1 MARHRRAGVPVV
13 LLLLTCALLATGLVT
28 AARRPVAPP
37 PSLLLDGVVLESRG
51 GRTVVAAVPPGGA
64 QEYLPGSRVAPD
76 TGLTRVAAAQAA
88 WLREGSI
95 PGGRWEEMT
104 TGALLDLH
112 TLTGATFSSGPQA
125 AAGAVVAGW
134 IPTWR
139 LVWPRDAAFVAVAL
153 ARTGHREDAVA
164 VLEFLQDQQRADG
177 TFAARHLP
185 WGGPV
190 DDGRAD
196 QLDAVGYVLWAVR
209 LTGGDPRLDLL
220 VERATAR
227 LLAVTSGPD
236 PLPPPSSDS
245 WEVREDRLT
254 LGTAAATLMGL
265 DAAVVLADPA
275 DEPLLALRRDA
286 LRARIV
292 AEFGPTYARYVN
304 PVRVGPLVRAAGC
317 GRERRA
323 PPPPVRSRAV
333 TRRGA
338 GVGPDAPHPAPAG
351 GWSLAGR
358 GVAER
363 RRLVDPADHAV
374 RLGGGRERP
383 RGRGGRPAR
392 LDGRTPHLLRG
403 DPGEGDRLRRAP
415 IRRAPHMVR
424 GERAPRRGRPGP
436 PGWAVTLRPRNVGG
450 TLWAWPST
458 PR

>member
-265 DAAVVLADPA
+265 DAAAVLADPA
-275 DEPLLALRRDA
+275 EEPLLALRRDA

-292 AEFGPTYARYVN
+292 AEFGPTYPRYAD
-304 PVRVGPLVRAAGC
+304 PSGS
-317 GRERRA
+317 
-323 PPPPVRSRAV
+323 VRSSVRQ
-333 TRRGA
+333 GA
-338 GVGPDAPHPAPAG
+338 DANVALLLPPFVPEPLPGAEQAWARTLRTLRQPAG
-351 GWSLAGR
+351 GLS
-358 GVAER
+358 
-363 RRLVDPADHAV
+363 
-374 RLGGGRERP
+374 
-383 RGRGGRPAR
+383 
-392 LDGRTPHLLRG
+392 
-403 DPGEGDRLRRAP
+403 PGEGWRNDGVSWTPQTTLFAWVAAENGHEDVAAALLDWTAAHRTSSGAIPEKVTASGEPRSVAPLTWSAANVLLAADALDRRA
-415 IRRAPHMVR
+415 
-424 GERAPRRGRPGP
+424 GR
-436 PGWAVTLRPRNVGG
+436 
-450 TLWAWPST
+450 
-458 PR
+458 